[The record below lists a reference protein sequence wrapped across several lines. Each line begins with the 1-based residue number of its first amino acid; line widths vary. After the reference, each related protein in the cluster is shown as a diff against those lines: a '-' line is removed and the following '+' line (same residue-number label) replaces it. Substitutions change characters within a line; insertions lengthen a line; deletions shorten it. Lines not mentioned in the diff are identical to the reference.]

1 MKVRRLYFL
10 ILLCLLL
17 TGACT
22 RNDGDIGRQFGLWKL
37 VSVTRAGVD
46 DPSYEENVFWAFQ
59 NNTIEMKEVQAD
71 NVVYQSFGSY
81 RIEDNTLFLS
91 FTDPDFPPRP
101 VTGLPR
107 VCELDILRFTRSEL
121 VLSYQEG
128 TVIYTFHKW

>member
-1 MKVRRLYFL
+1 
-10 ILLCLLL
+10 
-17 TGACT
+17 
-22 RNDGDIGRQFGLWKL
+22 
-37 VSVTRAGVD
+37 
-46 DPSYEENVFWAFQ
+46 
-59 NNTIEMKEVQAD
+59 MKEVQAD